1 MRNAFVLSSFVG
13 LAYLAVLVA
22 TAQPA
27 VRKMFRRQFNPRRL
41 ADRLQSEAF
50 QEILRQAGINITAK
64 RLNLFR
70 LYLSAGILLA
80 GYGPAFFQNEQPTT
94 IPLILVFLVWFLTSP
109 RPFTLGGFIYS
120 RLTRRQ
126 QNRKNGELM
135 SLLKLYENN
144 KRLQD
149 LKFEHFLKRVA
160 PHFRLLKNDLIIL
173 SERVTDD
180 GLHDALNW
188 FVNQFPPNHPFVG
201 QIRTII
207 LATEGKEGE
216 EAVRYLDQESH
227 TIARISNDMYLSR
240 WNTISAFAT
249 VVNAIPSFAM
259 FFLIILLVL
268 YHITLVREQVF

>member
-1 MRNAFVLSSFVG
+1 VRNAFVLLSFVG

-27 VRKMFRRQFNPRRL
+27 VRKMFRRQLNPRRL
-41 ADRLQSEAF
+41 TDRLQSEAF
-50 QEILRQAGINITAK
+50 QEILRQAGINVTAK
-64 RLNLFR
+64 RMNLFR
-70 LYLSAGILLA
+70 LYLSSVILFV
-80 GYGPAFFQNEQPTT
+80 GYFPAFIRNEKPSMV
-94 IPLILVFLVWFLTSP
+94 PLLLVFLIWFLTSP
-109 RPFTLGGFIYS
+109 HRFTLGGLIYS
-120 RLTRRQ
+120 WLSRRQ
-126 QNRKNGELM
+126 QIRKNGELI

-160 PHFRLLKNDLIIL
+160 PHFRLLKKDLIIL